1 MIVAR
6 GALEVTR
13 LPRAPKVHTSAMRF
27 IFKHSLLLRAGPA
40 MAGIVLL
47 ALISMSSSMIIA
59 EMLKGQA
66 AAINQAGS
74 LRMQSYSITTRLL
87 AGTDRD
93 GPGYGESVATA
104 LQEYE
109 KRLDNPRLADV
120 LPKDPADV
128 LRAAYSQI
136 AEEWQTDIK
145 PLMSAYLCHAGPG
158 RCAAPSA
165 VRSDIGPLKPM
176 LVTRVH
182 AYVQRID
189 RFVSLLEDAAE
200 SKIAW
205 LRLIQGM
212 ALFLTLTV
220 VYLAMY
226 LLYTDVV
233 TPLRD
238 LLISAEHARRGDFS
252 ARVRHSGEDELGRL
266 GHAFNVMAEDLSK
279 LYAGL
284 ESRVRG
290 KTADLERRNRS
301 LELLY
306 HTITQLAGGPVS
318 DAAYTVL
325 LKRIEHVLGLG
336 PSALCLTEGA
346 GASAAFR
353 HASTARP
360 DRNGAQLCSH
370 SVCADCLGQGEAQ
383 LREIALGPQETT
395 RVFSAPLRDREQSY
409 GVLQIVV
416 PPGVEFDLW
425 QEQIIE
431 TIGRHIGIALGTRH
445 HMVQSRRLA
454 LLEERS
460 VIAREL
466 HDSLAQSLSYL
477 KIQVLRLQSRLER
490 EGNARDS
497 LAILDELRTGLNAAY
512 RQLRELLTTF
522 RLKMEGRGL
531 SRALE
536 ATVQEFGTH
545 GAAPA
550 GGALTV
556 SLDNRLAGC
565 PLNVNEEIHI
575 LQIVREA
582 LSNVTRHAHAGRA
595 DVALHCDGSTVTI
608 SVDDDGVGYAPNPEG
623 EPHHY
628 GFVIMQE
635 RAHSLGGEVT
645 IRRRTEG
652 GTRVELQFT
661 PLELCRPSNNTRVPP
676 P

>member
-1 MIVAR
+1 
-6 GALEVTR
+6 
-13 LPRAPKVHTSAMRF
+13 MRP
-27 IFKHSLLLRAGPA
+27 IFEKSLLLRAGLT

-47 ALISMSSSMIIA
+47 ALIGMSSSMVIA

-74 LRMQSYSITTRLL
+74 LRMQSYFITTRLL
-87 AGTDRD
+87 AGAGQD
-93 GPGYGESVATA
+93 GLSYGQSVANA
-104 LQEYE
+104 VREYE
-109 KRLDNPRLADV
+109 GRLDNPRLTDV
-120 LPKDPADV
+120 LPKDPSDK

-136 AEEWQTDIK
+136 VGEWQGDIK
-145 PLMSAYLCHAGPG
+145 PLMSVYLCNVEPG
-158 RCAAPSA
+158 LCAAA
-165 VRSDIGPLKPM
+165 GVGRSDIGPLKPM

-189 RFVSLLEDAAE
+189 RFVSLLEEAVE

-205 LRLIQGM
+205 LRLIQGV
-212 ALFLTLTV
+212 ALLLTLGV
-220 VYLAMY
+220 AYLAMY

-238 LLISAEHARRGDFS
+238 LLISAERARRGDFS
-252 ARVRHSGEDELGRL
+252 ARVRHGGEDELGRL

-279 LYAGL
+279 MYAGL
-284 ESRVRG
+284 ENRVRE
-290 KTADLERRNRS
+290 KTAGIERRNRS

-346 GASAAFR
+346 GATAAFR

-370 SVCADCLGQGEAQ
+370 TVCADCLGQGEAQ
-383 LREIALGPQETT
+383 LREIALGAQETM
-395 RVFSAPLRDREQSY
+395 RIFSAPLRDQEQSY
-409 GVLQIVV
+409 GVLQVEV
-416 PPGVEFDLW
+416 PPGGVEFDLW
-425 QEQIIE
+425 QEQILE

-445 HMVQSRRLA
+445 RMVQSRRLA
-454 LLEERS
+454 LLDERS

-477 KIQVLRLQSRLER
+477 KIQVLRLQSLLER
-490 EGNARDS
+490 GGNARDS
-497 LAILDELRTGLNAAY
+497 LAILDELRRGLNAAY

-531 SRALE
+531 ARALD
-536 ATVQEFGTH
+536 ATAQEFGTR
-545 GAAPA
+545 AAPPA

-556 SLDNRLAGC
+556 SLDYRLAGC
-565 PLNVNEEIHI
+565 PLSVNEEIHI

-582 LSNVTRHAHAGRA
+582 LSNVTRHAHASQA
-595 DVALHCDGSTVTI
+595 NVALHCDGGTVTA
-608 SVDDDGVGYAPNPEG
+608 SVDDNGVGYAPNPDG

-628 GFVIMQE
+628 GLVIMQE

-645 IRRRTEG
+645 IQRRAEG
-652 GTRVELQFT
+652 GTRVELRFS
-661 PLELCRPSNNTRVPP
+661 PLELRRPSNNTKIPP